1 MYDYLRS
8 QRRPTPA
15 LNLAA
20 PCPPNTDPE
29 PPLEPY
35 RDEPFIVQI
44 LSSPSSPS
52 SAGPPPPSYHEL
64 YTQNENEMEMQLQNL
79 VREFD
84 MDGSPAEQTEE
95 LVKWVVSM
103 LLIALTIACVGTA
116 FNWGKP
122 GCGGVHRC

>member
-1 MYDYLRS
+1 
-8 QRRPTPA
+8 
-15 LNLAA
+15 
-20 PCPPNTDPE
+20 
-29 PPLEPY
+29 
-35 RDEPFIVQI
+35 
-44 LSSPSSPS
+44 
-52 SAGPPPPSYHEL
+52 
-64 YTQNENEMEMQLQNL
+64 MEMQLQNL